1 MKSILLLGLILLF
14 LPSCASRVKSAN
26 ENSIAEKNLI
36 VHSSL
41 TTNKTVETKSK
52 EKDEQSYSSF
62 IDSEIRK
69 IDFRNFAYPDK
80 VIVKNGTL
88 DLSEKSPF
96 KTPSRLEYTVEDFW
110 YADFT
115 NDAKEDALIDL
126 TTFAGGGSSIYI
138 HGFHLYGL
146 RKGKAHL
153 LWRVSTG
160 SEADCGLKEI
170 WIENSKLILEVFGKC
185 HIEKDS
191 MKREDYGTDV
201 NTKNYTNF
209 TFGWNGQKF
218 VQEKL
223 VILPFTENNI
233 HDYKRKMIGKID

>member
-1 MKSILLLGLILLF
+1 MKNVLLLGLVLLF
-14 LPSCASRVKSAN
+14 LPSCESRIKLVN
-26 ENSIAEKNLI
+26 ENSVIEKNLI
-36 VHSSL
+36 VQNSP
-41 TTNKTVETKSK
+41 TTNEPVEIKSK
-52 EKDEQSYSSF
+52 ENDEQSYSSL
-62 IDSEIRK
+62 IDSDIRK
-69 IDFRNFAYPDK
+69 IDFRNFAYPDE
-80 VIVKNGTL
+80 VIVKNGRL

-96 KTPSRLEYTVEDFW
+96 KTPSRLEYTVEDIW

-126 TTFAGGGSSIYI
+126 TTFAGGGSSIYM
-138 HGFHLYGL
+138 HGFHLYSL

-153 LWRVSTG
+153 LWRISTG
-160 SEADCGLKEI
+160 SEADCGLKEV
-170 WIENSKLILEVFGKC
+170 WTENTKLILEVFGKC

-191 MKREDYGTDV
+191 MQSEDYDTDV

-223 VILPFTENNI
+223 TVLPFTENNI
-233 HDYKRKMIGKID
+233 HDYKRKMSGKID